1 MPDYVLWLAAA
12 LSDSVLTGINST
24 YRGDQLGS
32 PPTGQE
38 KLTDR
43 LVQVGLRTA
52 TTTTATSSS
61 ASAVETIEAGCWDD
75 AFRLTLTTPVY
86 LSLDMDGLDP
96 ACLGMGRS
104 SLGGRSPRSCR
115 STGGRRSWSRPGGRG
130 EPAAR

>member
-1 MPDYVLWLAAA
+1 MFEQLRDPNRPPHIGVHLDNVPDYVLWLAAA

-61 ASAVETIEAGCWDD
+61 ASA
-75 AFRLTLTTPVY
+75 
-86 LSLDMDGLDP
+86 
-96 ACLGMGRS
+96 
-104 SLGGRSPRSCR
+104 
-115 STGGRRSWSRPGGRG
+115 SRPLRPVAGTTRSGSR
-130 EPAAR
+130 